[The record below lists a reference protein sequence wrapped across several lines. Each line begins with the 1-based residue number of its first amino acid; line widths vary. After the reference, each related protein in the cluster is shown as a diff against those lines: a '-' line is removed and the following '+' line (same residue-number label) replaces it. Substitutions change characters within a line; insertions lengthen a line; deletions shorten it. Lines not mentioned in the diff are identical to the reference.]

1 MDADSLTQIRQI
13 VTEASQGLREE
24 MGALRGELRQEIVSS
39 SSALR
44 GEMQSLRTELR
55 QEIAATATT
64 LREEMGGLRT
74 ELRQEMGATATTLR
88 EEMGSLRQEVSAS
101 AATLREDIADA
112 KRHTGVLVEDLHHKL
127 DLVVEGEQF
136 HRQQFVDIRSEIHQ
150 ESRDTRAMLQ
160 LSYHQ
165 LQERV
170 ENLARRLQTV
180 EQHLGLAP

>member
-24 MGALRGELRQEIVSS
+24 MGALRGELRQEILSS

-55 QEIAATATT
+55 QEIVATATT
-64 LREEMGGLRT
+64 LREEMGG
-74 ELRQEMGATATTLR
+74 
-88 EEMGSLRQEVSAS
+88 LRQEVSAS

-127 DLVVEGEQF
+127 DLVIEGQQF

-170 ENLARRLQTV
+170 ENLERRLQTV
-180 EQHLGLAP
+180 EQHLGLAT